1 MNIVHILSKAQ
12 SLGVRLW
19 LAGDIVKMRG
29 PADAIAAI
37 KPDIAA
43 HKPEVLTYLRSASND
58 LTPVPADCAGALRHP
73 DGGLYLPWGPYVDQA
88 QLKATQRELFDV
100 VDELAKLEH
109 WPDDY
114 FDHVTHCIERQPIST
129 LRPDL
134 TYFQSRLMAARAE
147 QSARVTIRDHQSRNH
162 TGKKG

>member
-1 MNIVHILSKAQ
+1 MSIAHILSKAQ
-12 SLGVRLW
+12 SLGVRLS

-29 PADAIAAI
+29 PANAIAAI

-43 HKPEVLTYLRSASND
+43 HKPEVLSYLRAAANAPSH
-58 LTPVPADCAGALRHP
+58 VPADCVGALRHP
-73 DGGLYLPWGPYVDQA
+73 DGGLYLPWGPYVDHA
-88 QLKATQRELFDV
+88 QLKAMQRELFEV

-114 FDHVTHCIERQPIST
+114 FDHVTHCVERQPMST

-134 TYFQSRLMAARAE
+134 AQFRDRLAAARAHE
-147 QSARVTIRDHQSRNH
+147 QSRQAASRRAW
-162 TGKKG
+162 KYDR

>member
-1 MNIVHILSKAQ
+1 MSIVHILSKAQ

-58 LTPVPADCAGALRHP
+58 LPPVPADCAGALRHP
-73 DGGLYLPWGPYVDQA
+73 DGGLFLPWGPYVDQA

-100 VDELAKLEH
+100 VDELAKLER
-109 WPDDY
+109 WPDEY
-114 FDHVTHCIERQPIST
+114 FDRVVYCIERQPIST

-134 TYFQSRLMAARAE
+134 AHFRERLAAARVDEQSRHTAARR
-147 QSARVTIRDHQSRNH
+147 SWKYDR
-162 TGKKG
+162 

>member
-1 MNIVHILSKAQ
+1 MSIVHILSKAQ

-29 PADAIAAI
+29 AADAIAAI

-43 HKPEVLTYLRSASND
+43 HKSEVLTYLRAASND
-58 LTPVPADCAGALRHP
+58 LTPVPADCAGALRHL

-88 QLKATQRELFDV
+88 QLRAMQRELFEV
-100 VDELAKLEH
+100 VDELAKLEG
-109 WPDDY
+109 WKKDNY
-114 FDHVTHCIERQPIST
+114 DHTMMCIERQPAST

-134 TYFQSRLMAARAE
+134 AYFQSRLAAARAD
-147 QSARVTIRDHQSRNH
+147 QAARDALAKRSW
-162 TGKKG
+162 KFE